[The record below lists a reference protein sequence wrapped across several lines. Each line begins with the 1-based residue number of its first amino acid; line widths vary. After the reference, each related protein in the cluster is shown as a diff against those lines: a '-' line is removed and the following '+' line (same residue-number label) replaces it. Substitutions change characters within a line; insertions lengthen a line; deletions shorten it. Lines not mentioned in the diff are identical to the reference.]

1 LIDWIPDNLKGGCMT
16 KRLITGLLMAFL
28 FATASFSQTRRGARP
43 AQISMK
49 PGYYFTVDM
58 CHACYYPDWAKDIAR
73 LFKEKG
79 ISATTYEGAMME
91 VPKERFAP
99 VKIFQRRGLWKD
111 VVYVGPFASEE
122 AAIEALD
129 KFPAVLGLAQR
140 KRNKMEGAEDG
151 GWPLSD
157 DERVRRTAG
166 NDYKYGFYEIKGCRL
181 LP

>member
-1 LIDWIPDNLKGGCMT
+1 MT
-16 KRLITGLLMAFL
+16 KRLIACLVMVFL
-28 FATASFSQTRRGARP
+28 FAAAGLSQARRGARP
-43 AQISMK
+43 AQVNMK

-91 VPKERFAP
+91 SLKERFAP

-111 VVYVGPFASEE
+111 VVYVGPFGSEE
-122 AAIEALD
+122 AASEALD
-129 KFPAVLGLAQR
+129 KFPSVLGVAQR
-140 KRNKMEGAEDG
+140 KRNKMEGAEGG

>member
-1 LIDWIPDNLKGGCMT
+1 
-16 KRLITGLLMAFL
+16 
-28 FATASFSQTRRGARP
+28 
-43 AQISMK
+43 
-49 PGYYFTVDM
+49 
-58 CHACYYPDWAKDIAR
+58 
-73 LFKEKG
+73 
-79 ISATTYEGAMME
+79 MME

-111 VVYVGPFASEE
+111 VVYVGPFGSEE
-122 AAIEALD
+122 TAIEALD

-140 KRNKMEGAEDG
+140 KRNKMEGMENG

-181 LP
+181 IPYY

>member
-1 LIDWIPDNLKGGCMT
+1 MT
-16 KRLITGLLMAFL
+16 KRLITGLLITL
-28 FATASFSQTRRGARP
+28 LLATTSFSQTRRGARAAP
-43 AQISMK
+43 ISMK

-58 CHACYYPDWAKDIAR
+58 CHACYYSDWAKDISR

-111 VVYVGPFASEE
+111 IVYVGPFESEE
-122 AAIEALD
+122 TAIQALD

-140 KRNKMEGAEDG
+140 KRNMMEGG
-151 GWPLSD
+151 QNSGWPLSD

-181 LP
+181 IP

>member
-1 LIDWIPDNLKGGCMT
+1 MT
-16 KRLITGLLMAFL
+16 KRLITGLLMALL
-28 FATASFSQTRRGARP
+28 FATASFSQARRGSRP

-79 ISATTYEGAMME
+79 VSATTYEGAMME
-91 VPKERFAP
+91 SPKERFVT
-99 VKIFQRRGLWKD
+99 VKMFQRRGLWKD
-111 VVYVGPFASEE
+111 VVYVGPFETEE
-122 AAIEALD
+122 AAAGALD
-129 KFPAVLGLAQR
+129 KFPAVLAVAQR
-140 KRNKMEGAEDG
+140 KRNKMEGTENG

-157 DERVRRTAG
+157 DERVKRSAG

-181 LP
+181 IP

>member
-1 LIDWIPDNLKGGCMT
+1 MT
-16 KRLITGLLMAFL
+16 KRLVVGVLMVVLFAITGI
-28 FATASFSQTRRGARP
+28 SQARRGTRP
-43 AQISMK
+43 AQTSVK

-79 ISATTYEGAMME
+79 ISATTYEGTMME
-91 VPKERFAP
+91 SPKERFAP

-111 VVYVGPFASEE
+111 IVYVGPFGSEE
-122 AAIEALD
+122 AAVEALD
-129 KFPAVLGLAQR
+129 KFPGVLATAQR
-140 KRNKMEGAEDG
+140 KRNKMEGAENG

>member
-1 LIDWIPDNLKGGCMT
+1 MT
-16 KRLITGLLMAFL
+16 KRLITGLLVAFL
-28 FATASFSQTRRGARP
+28 LANTGSSQTRRGARP

-58 CHACYYPDWAKDIAR
+58 CHACYYTDWAKDIAR

-91 VPKERFAP
+91 SPKERFAQ

-111 VVYVGPFASEE
+111 IVYVGPFGSEE
-122 AAIEALD
+122 AAIGALD
-129 KFPAVLGLAQR
+129 KFPAVLGSAQR
-140 KRNKMEGAEDG
+140 KRNKMEGSENG
-151 GWPLSD
+151 GWPVGE
-157 DERVRRTAG
+157 DERVRRAAG